1 MRILQQNIDKLVGH
15 IPKGVLTE
23 VNDSCYFQIKFVRGI
38 YIQRISKSGLH
49 ILFLFQEDV
58 DALGG
63 RLKTIY
69 AKLESHNPLLE
80 MERKYAV

>member
-1 MRILQQNIDKLVGH
+1 MLFSNKM
-15 IPKGVLTE
+15 
-23 VNDSCYFQIKFVRGI
+23 C
-38 YIQRISKSGLH
+38 QRITFRELVKADY